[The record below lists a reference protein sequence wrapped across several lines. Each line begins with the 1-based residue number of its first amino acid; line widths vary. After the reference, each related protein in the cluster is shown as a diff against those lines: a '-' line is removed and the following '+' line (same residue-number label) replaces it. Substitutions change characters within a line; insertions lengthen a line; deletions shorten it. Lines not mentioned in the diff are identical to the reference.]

1 MSSELIGAPN
11 LAAWR
16 MLSAV
21 GTQGI
26 SNDNIYAMIEG
37 AIGEHQLK
45 GKVLDYGAGA
55 GNLTRRLS
63 RMGVFQQIFAVDLLP
78 APTELNVSKWLQ
90 QDLNEPIAGYD
101 GYFDVIIASEVIEHL
116 ENPRFTTRE
125 LYRLCRPG
133 GHVIITTPNNESIL
147 SLLALAIRGH
157 FVQFDK
163 GWYPGHIT
171 ALVRKD
177 LRRIL
182 LEAGFQ
188 PLEFRFSS
196 SGALPGSPT
205 HTWQEV
211 SFGLLQGLRF
221 SNNLLV
227 TAHKANRASTAQH
240 S

>member
-1 MSSELIGAPN
+1 MSSGLIGAPN
-11 LAAWR
+11 LHSWR
-16 MLSAV
+16 MLSAAR
-21 GTQGI
+21 TQGI
-26 SNDNIYAMIEG
+26 SNDSIYAMIEG
-37 AIGEHQLK
+37 AIVEHKLK

-55 GNLTRRLS
+55 GNLTRRLF
-63 RMGVFQQIFAVDLLP
+63 RMGVFQQVFAVDLLP
-78 APTELNVSKWLQ
+78 PPTDLKASKWLQ
-90 QDLNEPIAGYD
+90 QDLNEPIPDYD

-116 ENPRFTTRE
+116 ENPRFITRE

-133 GHVIITTPNNESIL
+133 GHVLITTPNNESIL

-188 PLEFRFSS
+188 PLEFRFTLNGS
-196 SGALPGSPT
+196 LPGFPT
-205 HTWQEV
+205 RTWQEI
-211 SFGLLQGLRF
+211 SFGLLRGLRF

-227 TAHKANRASTAQH
+227 AAGKPRASN
-240 S
+240 

>member
-1 MSSELIGAPN
+1 MSSELIGTPN

-16 MLSAV
+16 MRSAV

-26 SNDNIYAMIEG
+26 SNDSIYAMIEG
-37 AIGEHQLK
+37 AIVEHQLK

-55 GNLTRRLS
+55 GNFTRRLFQ
-63 RMGVFQQIFAVDLLP
+63 MGVFQEVFAADLLP
-78 APTELNVSKWLQ
+78 TKADLNISTWLQ
-90 QDLNEPIAGYD
+90 QDLNDPIAGYD
-101 GYFDVIIASEVIEHL
+101 GYFDVIVASEVIEHL
-116 ENPRFTTRE
+116 ENPRFTARE
-125 LYRLCRPG
+125 LYRLCQPG

-182 LEAGFQ
+182 LETGFQ

-196 SGALPGSPT
+196 NGSLPGFPT
-205 HTWQEV
+205 HTWQEI
-211 SFGLLQGLRF
+211 SFGLLGGVRF

-227 TAHKANRASTAQH
+227 AARKPHDSK
-240 S
+240 

>member
-1 MSSELIGAPN
+1 MSSELIGTPD
-11 LAAWR
+11 LASWR

-26 SNDNIYAMIEG
+26 SSDRIYAMIE
-37 AIGEHQLK
+37 ATIVEHHLN
-45 GKVLDYGAGA
+45 GKAFDYGAGV
-55 GNLTRRLS
+55 GNLTRRLF
-63 RMGVFQQIFAVDLLP
+63 RMGVFQQVFAVDLLP
-78 APTELNVSKWLQ
+78 APTDLNVSKWLQ
-90 QDLNEPIAGYD
+90 QDLNEPIPGYD
-101 GYFDVIIASEVIEHL
+101 GYFDVVIASEVIEHL

-147 SLLALAIRGH
+147 ALLALAIRGH
-157 FVQFDK
+157 FVHFDK
-163 GWYPGHIT
+163 AWYPGHIT

-196 SGALPGSPT
+196 NGSIPGLPT
-205 HTWQEV
+205 HTWQEI
-211 SFGLLQGLRF
+211 SFGLLRGLRF

-227 TAHKANRASTAQH
+227 AARKPHA
-240 S
+240 